1 MSFVDWSDPE
11 ELFGLL
17 VEYVADERSEADDAD
32 RRAFLSRLR
41 KQLQDLQPVF
51 ETGPLVE
58 ATNALRAI
66 HGSIG
71 VEFEADPVVEHLS
84 ACVEEL
90 ERVRQTLSA

>member
-17 VEYVADERSEADDAD
+17 VEYMADERSEAEDPA
-32 RRAFLSRLR
+32 RRAFLSGLT

-51 ETGPLVE
+51 ETGSPIE
-58 ATNALRAI
+58 AADALRAI
-66 HGSIG
+66 QGSIG
-71 VEFEADPVVEHLS
+71 AEFEADPVIEHLS

-90 ERVRQTLSA
+90 ERIRQTLSR